1 MITSAARFWSVSD
14 TFDVRLSGPADT
26 PLLAALRRAWVEE
39 TATSSVDDPGFEE
52 RFDEWMLKEREQRL
66 TWLGC
71 VGGEPAGM
79 VNMLIFTRMPRPG
92 QVQPSRWGYLAN
104 FYVRPEHRNSGLGTE
119 MLTALTDHADAEGFV
134 RVVLS
139 PSEKSIPFYE
149 RGGFRAAYDLM
160 VRPQPTGRTQRRQ
173 SS

>member
-1 MITSAARFWSVSD
+1 MSD
-14 TFDVRLSGPADT
+14 AFDVRLAGPEEA
-26 PLLAALRRAWVEE
+26 PLLAGLRRAWVEE
-39 TATSSVDDPGFEE
+39 TAMSSVDDPGFEE

-66 TWLGC
+66 TWLGR

-92 QVQPSRWGYLAN
+92 QERPSRWGYLAN
-104 FYVRPEHRNSGLGTE
+104 FYVLPEHRNSGLGTE
-119 MLTALTDHADAEGFV
+119 MLDALTDHADAEGFV

-149 RGGFRAAYDLM
+149 RSGFRAAYDLM

-173 SS
+173 SSWGS

>member
-1 MITSAARFWSVSD
+1 MSD
-14 TFDVRLSGPADT
+14 DFDVRLAGPEDAR
-26 PLLAALRRAWVEE
+26 LLAALRRSWVEE
-39 TATSSVDDPGFEE
+39 TTQGSVEDPGFEE
-52 RFDEWMLKEREQRL
+52 RFDEWMRHERDQRL

-92 QVQPSRWGYLAN
+92 QEQPSRWGYLAN
-104 FYVRPEHRNSGLGTE
+104 FYVLPEQRNSGLGTA
-119 MLTALTDHADAEGFV
+119 LLDALTDRADAEGFV

-139 PSEKSIPFYE
+139 PTERSIPFYE

-160 VRPQPTGRTQRRQ
+160 IRPQPTGRTQRRQ